1 MCSINSTQLN
11 TAGGLSILA
20 ACTVTAERPAA
31 QPDKSRGSN
40 FRYCESAMCLWPIL
54 VIKVR
59 CQCGSYSSWR
69 HEGAECCDQSAP
81 DVSQTHHAEA
91 IRQIRHLLSAE
102 LAQTLACSLI
112 LSRINYCNTVL
123 HGAPTGT
130 IQKLQRVQENAAR
143 IVLQASRISHAKP
156 LLHQLHWLPVQQWI
170 TYKLAFLTYKVW
182 STSTPA
188 YLNDQITEHV
198 FSRTLHSSAIL
209 LLV

>member
-1 MCSINSTQLN
+1 LLHVLLLQNGLQLN
-11 TAGGLSILA
+11 QTSQEARIFGTANQLCVSDPSSSSRSVASVDLIVAEDMKVLS
-20 ACTVTAERPAA
+20 V
-31 QPDKSRGSN
+31 
-40 FRYCESAMCLWPIL
+40 
-54 VIKVR
+54 VINQRLTFHK
-59 CQCGSYSSWR
+59 
-69 HEGAECCDQSAP
+69 
-81 DVSQTHHAEA
+81 HHAEA
-91 IRQIRHLLSAE
+91 IHQIRHLLSAE

-156 LLHQLHWLPVQQWI
+156 LLHQLHWLPVQRWI